1 MKFNKKWIAA
11 AIVLAVIVVPI
22 VISKSKGEKG
32 LEVEIGKAGLHEIRP
47 TILASGVLAYRTEV
61 NLTSELVA
69 KVRSIEVEEGD
80 IVQAGQLLMRLDPE
94 TYRNAIDREEA
105 SKRQSEISIQRQRVA
120 LQLKATQFERSKKML
135 AAKMIDQN
143 RYDEDRNQFE
153 LAKVEL
159 MSSEEALRRA
169 NAVLSEARE
178 QMGKTDIRAP
188 ISGKIVSLPIKVG
201 ETAIPSTS
209 SLAGAQLMKIA
220 DTAAIQAE
228 LKVDEADI
236 AKIAIGQKTD
246 VFAAAYPETALAG
259 TVEKI
264 ALAPSIEGQGRAYK
278 VTVSMQVKPELL
290 LRSGMSARANIFLSD
305 GSKKLAV
312 PVEAVNT
319 EADENDATKFTQ
331 FVWLEQNGQAKKAV
345 VEMGSSDDSWQAI
358 SKGVKD
364 GDSII
369 IGPAKTIRQLKEN
382 DRVKQKPKDT
392 NKNGD
397 SDADKDADKDEE
409 K

>member
-1 MKFNKKWIAA
+1 MKFNKKWLAA
-11 AIVLAVIVVPI
+11 GIVLAVIALPI
-22 VISKSKGEKG
+22 IIGKSKGDKG
-32 LEVEIGKAGLHEIRP
+32 IEVEISQAGLREIRP

-80 IVQAGQLLMRLDPE
+80 VVEAGQLLMRLDPE
-94 TYRNAIDREEA
+94 TYRNAIEREEA
-105 SKRQSEISIQRQRVA
+105 SKRQSEISIQRQRVT

-143 RYDEDRNQFE
+143 RFDEDKNQFE

-169 NAVLSEARE
+169 KAVLNEARE

-220 DTAAIQAE
+220 DTAAIQSE

-236 AKIAIGQKTD
+236 AKIAIGQKAD
-246 VFAAAYPETALAG
+246 VFAAAYPETALSG

-278 VTVSMQVKPELL
+278 VTVSMKVKPELL

-319 EADENDATKFTQ
+319 ETNEEDTTKFTQ
-331 FVWLEQNGQAKKAV
+331 YVWLEKDGKAKKAV
-345 VEMGSSDDSWQAI
+345 VTVGDSDDSWQAI
-358 SKGVKD
+358 STGIKA
-364 GDSII
+364 GDKLIV
-369 IGPAKTIRQLKEN
+369 GPGKVLRQLKEN
-382 DRVKQKPKDT
+382 DRVTQK
-392 NKNGD
+392 
-397 SDADKDADKDEE
+397 AKDAKKDNGKDKDEE

>member
-1 MKFNKKWIAA
+1 MKFNKKWLAA
-11 AIVLAVIVVPI
+11 GVVLAVIALPI
-22 VISKSKGEKG
+22 IIGKSKGDSG
-32 LEVEIGKAGLHEIRP
+32 LEVDISDVSSQEIRP

-80 IVQAGQLLMRLDPE
+80 IVKAGQLLMRLDPE

-105 SKRQSEISIQRQRVA
+105 SKRQSEISIQRQRVT

-135 AAKMIDQN
+135 AAKMIDLN
-143 RYDEDRNQFE
+143 RFDEDKNQFE
-153 LAKVEL
+153 LAQVEL
-159 MSSEEALRRA
+159 KSSEEALRRA

-220 DTAAIQAE
+220 DTSDIQAE

-236 AKIAIGQKTD
+236 AKISVGQKTD
-246 VFAAAYPETALAG
+246 VFAAAYPETALSG
-259 TVEKI
+259 IVEKI

-278 VTVSMQVKPELL
+278 VTVSMKVKPELL

-312 PVEAVNT
+312 PVEAVIT
-319 EADENDATKFTQ
+319 ETDENDTKKFTQ
-331 FVWLEQNGQAKKAV
+331 YLWLVKDGKARKTV
-345 VEMGSSDDSWQAI
+345 VTVGDSDDSWQAI
-358 SKGVKD
+358 SKGVSQ
-364 GDSII
+364 GDKVI
-369 IGPAKTIRQLKEN
+369 IGPAKTVRQLREN
-382 DRVKQKPKDT
+382 DHVRQKAKED
-392 NKNGD
+392 KAESDNGD
-397 SDADKDADKDEE
+397 DEE

>member
-1 MKFNKKWIAA
+1 MKFNKKWLAA
-11 AIVLAVIVVPI
+11 VVVLAVIALPI
-22 VISKSKGEKG
+22 IIGKSKGEKG
-32 LEVEIGKAGLHEIRP
+32 IEVEISKAGLHEIRP

-80 IVQAGQLLMRLDPE
+80 IVEAGQLLMRLDPE
-94 TYRNAIDREEA
+94 TYRNAIEREEA
-105 SKRQSEISIQRQRVA
+105 SRRQSEISIQRQRVT

-143 RYDEDRNQFE
+143 RFDEDKNQFE
-153 LAKVEL
+153 LAQVEL
-159 MSSEEALRRA
+159 RSSEEALRRA

-220 DTAAIQAE
+220 DTTEIQAE

-246 VFAAAYPETALAG
+246 VFAAAYPETALIG

-278 VTVSMQVKPELL
+278 VTVSMKVKPELL

-305 GSKKLAV
+305 GSKKLSV

-319 EADENDATKFTQ
+319 ETDEEDSSKVTQ
-331 FVWLEQNGQAKKAV
+331 FVWLEKDGQAKKSIV
-345 VEMGSSDDSWQAI
+345 TVGDSDDSWQAI
-358 SKGVKD
+358 SKGVKE
-364 GDSII
+364 GDNII
-369 IGPAKTIRQLKEN
+369 VGPAKTIRMLREN
-382 DRVKQKPKDT
+382 DRVKQKPKDDG
-392 NKNGD
+392 KK
-397 SDADKDADKDEE
+397 SEKDEDA
-409 K
+409 

>member
-1 MKFNKKWIAA
+1 MKFNKKWLAA
-11 AIVLAVIVVPI
+11 AIVLAVIVLPI
-22 VISKSKGEKG
+22 IISKSKGEKG
-32 LEVEIGKAGLHEIRP
+32 IEVDISQAGLHEIRP

-80 IVQAGQLLMRLDPE
+80 VVEAGQLLMRLDPE
-94 TYRNAIDREEA
+94 TYRNAIEREEA
-105 SKRQSEISIQRQRVA
+105 SKRQSEISIQRQRVT
-120 LQLKATQFERSKKML
+120 LQLKTTQFERSKKML
-135 AAKMIDQN
+135 TAKMIDQN
-143 RYDEDRNQFE
+143 KFDEDKNQFE

-178 QMGKTDIRAP
+178 QMAKTDIRAP

-220 DTAAIQAE
+220 DTAAIQSE

-236 AKIAIGQKTD
+236 AKIVIGQKTD
-246 VFAAAYPETALAG
+246 VFAAAYPETALSG

-278 VTVSMQVKPELL
+278 VTVSMKVKPELL

-319 EADENDATKFTQ
+319 EANEVDATKFTQ
-331 FVWLEQNGQAKKAV
+331 FVWLNKEGQAKKTIVTVGA
-345 VEMGSSDDSWQAI
+345 SDDSWQEI
-358 SKGVKD
+358 TKGVKD
-364 GDSII
+364 GDNVIV
-369 IGPAKTIRQLKEN
+369 GPAKTIRQLREN
-382 DRVKQKPKDT
+382 DRVKQKPKDSGKDGDENT
-392 NKNGD
+392 DKN
-397 SDADKDADKDEE
+397 EE

>member
-1 MKFNKKWIAA
+1 MKFNKKWLAA
-11 AIVLAVIVVPI
+11 AAVLAVIALPI
-22 VISKSKGEKG
+22 VIGKSKGEKG
-32 LEVEIGKAGLHEIRP
+32 LEVEIAKAGLHEIRP

-80 IVQAGQLLMRLDPE
+80 IVEAGQLLMRLDPE
-94 TYRNAIDREEA
+94 TYRNAIEREEA
-105 SKRQSEISIQRQRVA
+105 SRRQSEISIQRQRVT
-120 LQLKATQFERSKKML
+120 LQLKTTQFERSKKML
-135 AAKMIDQN
+135 AVKMIDQN
-143 RYDEDRNQFE
+143 RFDEDKNQFE
-153 LAKVEL
+153 LAQVEL
-159 MSSEEALRRA
+159 RSSEEALRRA

-236 AKIAIGQKTD
+236 AKIAVGQKTD
-246 VFAAAYPETALAG
+246 VFAAAYPETALVG
-259 TVEKI
+259 TVERI

-305 GSKKLAV
+305 GSKQLSV

-319 EADENDATKFTQ
+319 ETDEVDTTKFSQ
-331 FVWLEQNGQAKKAV
+331 FIWLEKEGKARKSV
-345 VEMGSSDDSWQAI
+345 VTVGNSDDSWQAI
-358 SKGVKD
+358 SKGVKE
-364 GDSII
+364 GDNVIV
-369 IGPAKTIRQLKEN
+369 GPGKAIRQLREN
-382 DRVKQKPKDT
+382 DQVKQKPKDT
-392 NKNGD
+392 ENK
-397 SDADKDADKDEE
+397 SDKDKDAE
-409 K
+409 

>member
-1 MKFNKKWIAA
+1 MNFNKKWLAA
-11 AIVLAVIVVPI
+11 AIVLAVIALPI
-22 VISKSKGEKG
+22 IIGKSKGDKG
-32 LEVEIGKAGLHEIRP
+32 TEVDMKAAGLHEIRP

-80 IVQAGQLLMRLDPE
+80 VVEAGQLLMRLDPE

-105 SKRQSEISIQRQRVA
+105 SKRQSEISIQRQRVT
-120 LQLKATQFERSKKML
+120 LQLKSTQFERSKKML
-135 AAKMIDQN
+135 AVKMIDQN
-143 RYDEDRNQFE
+143 KFDEDKNQFE

-220 DTAAIQAE
+220 DTAAIQSE

-246 VFAAAYPETALAG
+246 VFAAAYPETALSG

-278 VTVSMQVKPELL
+278 VTVSMKVKPELL

-312 PVEAVNT
+312 PVEAVIT
-319 EADENDATKFTQ
+319 EANVDDPTKFTQ
-331 FVWLEQNGQAKKAV
+331 FVWLEKDGQARKNIV
-345 VEMGSSDDSWQAI
+345 TLGDSDDSWQAI
-358 SKGVKD
+358 VTGVKA
-364 GDSII
+364 GDKLIV
-369 IGPAKTIRQLKEN
+369 GPAKTIRQLRQN
-382 DRVKQKPKDT
+382 DRVKQIV
-392 NKNGD
+392 
-397 SDADKDADKDEE
+397 KDAKIEDKSESE
-409 K
+409 

>member
-1 MKFNKKWIAA
+1 MKFNKKWVAA
-11 AIVLAVIVVPI
+11 AAVVAVIALPI
-22 VISKSKGEKG
+22 IIGKSKGEKG
-32 LEVEIGKAGLHEIRP
+32 LEVEIAKAGLHEIRP

-80 IVQAGQLLMRLDPE
+80 IVAAGQLLMRLDPE
-94 TYRNAIDREEA
+94 TYRNAIEREEA
-105 SKRQSEISIQRQRVA
+105 SRRQSEISIQRQRVT
-120 LQLKATQFERSKKML
+120 LQLKTTQYERSKKML

-143 RYDEDRNQFE
+143 RFDEDKNQFE

-220 DTAAIQAE
+220 DTADIQAE

-278 VTVSMQVKPELL
+278 VTVSMKVKPELL

-319 EADENDATKFTQ
+319 ETEEEDASKFTQ
-331 FVWLEQNGQAKKAV
+331 FVWLEKDGKAKKSV
-345 VEMGSSDDSWQAI
+345 VTVGDSDDSWQAI
-358 SKGVKD
+358 SKGVKE
-364 GDSII
+364 GDNLIT
-369 IGPAKTIRQLKEN
+369 GPAKSIRQLREG
-382 DRVKQKPKDT
+382 DQVKQKPKDT
-392 NKNGD
+392 EK
-397 SDADKDADKDEE
+397 KTDKDEDAE
-409 K
+409 

>member
-1 MKFNKKWIAA
+1 MKFNKKWVAA
-11 AIVLAVIVVPI
+11 GIVLAVIALPI
-22 VISKSKGEKG
+22 IIGKSKGDSG
-32 LEVEIGKAGLHEIRP
+32 LEVDISDVSSQEIRP

-105 SKRQSEISIQRQRVA
+105 SKRQSEISIQRQRVT

-143 RYDEDRNQFE
+143 RFDEDKNQFE
-153 LAKVEL
+153 LAQVEL
-159 MSSEEALRRA
+159 KSSEEALRRA

-209 SLAGAQLMKIA
+209 SLAGAQLMQIA
-220 DTAAIQAE
+220 DTSDIKAE

-246 VFAAAYPETALAG
+246 VYAAAYPETPLAG
-259 TVEKI
+259 KVEKI

-278 VTVSMQVKPELL
+278 VTISLTAQPKLL

-305 GSKKLAV
+305 GSKKVAV
-312 PVEAVNT
+312 PVEAVIT
-319 EADENDATKFTQ
+319 ETDENDTKKFTQ
-331 FVWLEQNGQAKKAV
+331 YVWMVKDGQAKKTV
-345 VEMGSSDDSWQAI
+345 VTVGDSDDSWQAI
-358 SKGVKD
+358 SKGVSQ
-364 GDSII
+364 GDKVI
-369 IGPAKTIRQLKEN
+369 IGPAKTVRMLQEN
-382 DRVKQKPKDT
+382 DHVKQKAKDD
-392 NKNGD
+392 KAD
-397 SDADKDADKDEE
+397 SDIGADEE

>member
-1 MKFNKKWIAA
+1 MKFNKKWLAA
-11 AIVLAVIVVPI
+11 VVVLAVIALPI
-22 VISKSKGEKG
+22 IIGKSKGEKG
-32 LEVEIGKAGLHEIRP
+32 IEVEISKAGLHEIRP

-80 IVQAGQLLMRLDPE
+80 IVEAGQLLMRLDPE
-94 TYRNAIDREEA
+94 TYRNAIEREEA
-105 SKRQSEISIQRQRVA
+105 SRRQSEISIQRQRVT

-135 AAKMIDQN
+135 AAKMIDLN
-143 RYDEDRNQFE
+143 RFDEDKNQFE
-153 LAKVEL
+153 LAQVEL
-159 MSSEEALRRA
+159 RSSEEALRRA

-220 DTAAIQAE
+220 DTTEIQAE

-246 VFAAAYPETALAG
+246 VFAAAYPETALIG

-278 VTVSMQVKPELL
+278 VTVSMKVKPELL

-305 GSKKLAV
+305 GSKKLSL

-319 EADENDATKFTQ
+319 ETDEEDSSKVTQ
-331 FVWLEQNGQAKKAV
+331 FVWLEKDGQAKKSIV
-345 VEMGSSDDSWQAI
+345 TVGDSDDSWQAI
-358 SKGVKD
+358 SKGVKE
-364 GDSII
+364 GDNII
-369 IGPAKTIRQLKEN
+369 VGPAKTIRMLREN
-382 DRVKQKPKDT
+382 DRVKQKPKDDG
-392 NKNGD
+392 KK
-397 SDADKDADKDEE
+397 SEKDEDA
-409 K
+409 

>member
-1 MKFNKKWIAA
+1 MKFNKKWLAA
-11 AIVLAVIVVPI
+11 AVVLAVIVVPI
-22 VISKSKGEKG
+22 IIGKSKGESG
-32 LEVEIGKAGLHEIRP
+32 LEVDISEVGSHEIRP

-105 SKRQSEISIQRQRVA
+105 SKRQSEISIQRQRVT

-143 RYDEDRNQFE
+143 RFDEDRNQFE
-153 LAKVEL
+153 LAQVEL
-159 MSSEEALRRA
+159 KSSEEALRRA

-220 DTAAIQAE
+220 DTSDIQAE

-236 AKIAIGQKTD
+236 AKIATGQKTD
-246 VFAAAYPETALAG
+246 VFAAAYPETALSG
-259 TVEKI
+259 VVEKI

-278 VTVSMQVKPELL
+278 VTVSMKVKPELS

-305 GSKKLAV
+305 GSKKIAV

-319 EADENDATKFTQ
+319 ETDENDTKKFTQ
-331 FVWLEQNGQAKKAV
+331 YVWLVKDGQAKKTV
-345 VEMGSSDDSWQAI
+345 VTVGDSDDSWQAI
-358 SKGVKD
+358 GKGVNA
-364 GDSII
+364 GDKVIV
-369 IGPAKTIRQLKEN
+369 GPGKMLRQLREN

-392 NKNGD
+392 E
-397 SDADKDADKDEE
+397 KDADKDNNQDEAE
-409 K
+409 

>member
-1 MKFNKKWIAA
+1 MKFNKKWLAA
-11 AIVLAVIVVPI
+11 AVVLAVIVVPI
-22 VISKSKGEKG
+22 IIGKSKGEQG
-32 LEVEIGKAGLHEIRP
+32 MEVEIAKAGLHEIRP

-69 KVRSIEVEEGD
+69 KVRSIEVKEGD
-80 IVQAGQLLMRLDPE
+80 IVEAGQLLMRLDPE
-94 TYRNAIDREEA
+94 TYRNAIEREEA
-105 SKRQSEISIQRQRVA
+105 SKRQSEISIQRQRVT
-120 LQLKATQFERSKKML
+120 LQLKTTQFERSKKML

-143 RYDEDRNQFE
+143 RFDEDKNQYE

-159 MSSEEALRRA
+159 MSSEEAMRRA

-220 DTAAIQAE
+220 DTTAIQAE

-236 AKIAIGQKTD
+236 AKIAVGQKTD
-246 VFAAAYPETALAG
+246 VFAAAYPETALSG
-259 TVEKI
+259 TVENI

-278 VTVSMQVKPELL
+278 VTVSMKVKPELL

-319 EADENDATKFTQ
+319 ETDEEDASKFTQ
-331 FVWLEQNGQAKKAV
+331 FVWLEKDGKAKKSV
-345 VEMGSSDDSWQAI
+345 VTVGDSDDSWQAI
-358 SKGVKD
+358 SKGVKE
-364 GDSII
+364 GDNLIT
-369 IGPAKTIRQLKEN
+369 GPAKSIRQLREN
-382 DRVKQKPKDT
+382 DQVKQKPKDT
-392 NKNGD
+392 EK
-397 SDADKDADKDEE
+397 KTDKDEDAE
-409 K
+409 

>member
-1 MKFNKKWIAA
+1 MKFNKKWVAA
-11 AIVLAVIVVPI
+11 AAVVAVIALPI
-22 VISKSKGEKG
+22 IIGKSKGEKG
-32 LEVEIGKAGLHEIRP
+32 LEVEIAKAGLHEIRP

-80 IVQAGQLLMRLDPE
+80 IVAAGQLLMRLDPE
-94 TYRNAIDREEA
+94 TYRNAIEREEA
-105 SKRQSEISIQRQRVA
+105 SRRQSEISIQRQRVT
-120 LQLKATQFERSKKML
+120 LQLKTTQYERSKKML

-143 RYDEDRNQFE
+143 RFDEDKNQFE

-220 DTAAIQAE
+220 DTADIQAE

-278 VTVSMQVKPELL
+278 VTVSMKVKPELL

-319 EADENDATKFTQ
+319 ETDEEDASKFTQ
-331 FVWLEQNGQAKKAV
+331 FVWLEKDGKAKKSV
-345 VEMGSSDDSWQAI
+345 VTVGDSDDSWQAI
-358 SKGVKD
+358 SKGVKE
-364 GDSII
+364 GDNLIT
-369 IGPAKTIRQLKEN
+369 GPAKSIRQLREG
-382 DRVKQKPKDT
+382 DQVKQKPKDT
-392 NKNGD
+392 EK
-397 SDADKDADKDEE
+397 KTDKDEDAE
-409 K
+409 

>member
-1 MKFNKKWIAA
+1 MKLNKKWLAA
-11 AIVLAVIVVPI
+11 AIVLAVIVLPI
-22 VISKSKGEKG
+22 IISKSKGEKG
-32 LEVEIGKAGLHEIRP
+32 IEVDISQAGLHEIRP

-80 IVQAGQLLMRLDPE
+80 VVEAGQLLMRLDPE
-94 TYRNAIDREEA
+94 SYRNAIEREEA
-105 SKRQSEISIQRQRVA
+105 SKRQSEISIQRQRVT
-120 LQLKATQFERSKKML
+120 LQLKTTQFERSKKML

-143 RYDEDRNQFE
+143 KFDEDKNQFE

-178 QMGKTDIRAP
+178 QMAKTDIRAP

-220 DTAAIQAE
+220 DTAAIQSE

-236 AKIAIGQKTD
+236 AKIVIGQKTD
-246 VFAAAYPETALAG
+246 VFAAAYPETALSG

-278 VTVSMQVKPELL
+278 VTVSMKVKPELL

-319 EADENDATKFTQ
+319 EANEVDATKFTQ
-331 FVWLEQNGQAKKAV
+331 FVWLNKEGQAKKTIVTVGA
-345 VEMGSSDDSWQAI
+345 SDDSWQEI
-358 SKGVKD
+358 IKGVKD
-364 GDSII
+364 GDNVIV
-369 IGPAKTIRQLKEN
+369 GPAKTIRQLREN
-382 DRVKQKPKDT
+382 DRVKQKPKDSV
-392 NKNGD
+392 KDGD
-397 SDADKDADKDEE
+397 GNADKNEE

>member
-1 MKFNKKWIAA
+1 MKFNKKWLAA
-11 AIVLAVIVVPI
+11 GIVLAVIALPI
-22 VISKSKGEKG
+22 IIGKSKGEKG
-32 LEVEIGKAGLHEIRP
+32 IEVEISKAGMHEIRP

-80 IVQAGQLLMRLDPE
+80 IVEAGQLLMRLDPE
-94 TYRNAIDREEA
+94 TYRNAIEREEA
-105 SKRQSEISIQRQRVA
+105 SKRQSEISIQRQRVS

-135 AAKMIDQN
+135 AVKMIDQN
-143 RYDEDRNQFE
+143 RFDEDKNQYE
-153 LAKVEL
+153 LAQVEL
-159 MSSEEALRRA
+159 RSSEEALRRA

-220 DTAAIQAE
+220 DTADIQAE

-236 AKIAIGQKTD
+236 AKIVIGQKTD
-246 VFAAAYPETALAG
+246 VFAAAYPETALVG
-259 TVEKI
+259 KVEKI
-264 ALAPSIEGQGRAYK
+264 ALAPTIEGQGRAYK

-319 EADENDATKFTQ
+319 ETNEEDATKFIQ
-331 FVWLEQNGQAKKAV
+331 FVWLEKNGQAKKAV
-345 VEMGSSDDSWQAI
+345 VTVGDSDDSWQAI
-358 SKGVKD
+358 SKGVNA
-364 GDSII
+364 GDKVIV
-369 IGPAKTIRQLKEN
+369 GPGKALRQLREN
-382 DRVKQKPKDT
+382 DHVKQK
-392 NKNGD
+392 
-397 SDADKDADKDEE
+397 AKDAEKDSKKDEDQDKDEE

>member
-1 MKFNKKWIAA
+1 MKFNKKWLAA
-11 AIVLAVIVVPI
+11 GIVLAVIALPI
-22 VISKSKGEKG
+22 IIGKSKGEKG
-32 LEVEIGKAGLHEIRP
+32 IEVDISKAGLHEIRP

-80 IVQAGQLLMRLDPE
+80 IVEAGQLLMRLDPE
-94 TYRNAIDREEA
+94 TYRNAIEREEA
-105 SKRQSEISIQRQRVA
+105 SKRQSEISIQRQRVS

-135 AAKMIDQN
+135 AAKMIDLN
-143 RYDEDRNQFE
+143 RFDEDKNQFE
-153 LAKVEL
+153 LAQVEL
-159 MSSEEALRRA
+159 RSSEEALRRA

-220 DTAAIQAE
+220 DTAEIQAE

-236 AKIAIGQKTD
+236 AKIIIGQKTD
-246 VFAAAYPETALAG
+246 VFAAAYPETALVG

-278 VTVSMQVKPELL
+278 VTVSMKVKPELL

-319 EADENDATKFTQ
+319 ETDEEDSKKFTQ
-331 FVWLEQNGQAKKAV
+331 FVWLEKEGQAKKAIV
-345 VEMGSSDDSWQAI
+345 TVGDSDDSWQAI
-358 SKGVKD
+358 TQGVKE
-364 GDSII
+364 GDNII
-369 IGPAKTIRQLKEN
+369 VGPAKTIRQLREN
-382 DRVKQKPKDT
+382 DRVKQKPKDDE
-392 NKNGD
+392 K
-397 SDADKDADKDEE
+397 SSEKEQDA
-409 K
+409 

>member
-1 MKFNKKWIAA
+1 MKFNKKWLAA
-11 AIVLAVIVVPI
+11 AIVVAVIALPI
-22 VISKSKGEKG
+22 VIGKSKGESG
-32 LEVEIGKAGLHEIRP
+32 LEVDISDVTAHEIRP

-105 SKRQSEISIQRQRVA
+105 SKRQSEISIQRQRVT

-143 RYDEDRNQFE
+143 RFDEDKNQFE
-153 LAKVEL
+153 LAQVEL
-159 MSSEEALRRA
+159 KSSEEALRRA

-209 SLAGAQLMKIA
+209 SLAGAQLMQIA
-220 DTAAIQAE
+220 DTSDIKAE

-246 VFAAAYPETALAG
+246 VFAAAYPETPLAG
-259 TVEKI
+259 KVEKI

-278 VTVSMQVKPELL
+278 VTISLEAQPKLL

-305 GSKKLAV
+305 GSKKVAV
-312 PVEAVNT
+312 PVEAVIT
-319 EADENDATKFTQ
+319 EADENDTKKFTQ
-331 FVWLEQNGQAKKAV
+331 YVWLVKDGQAKKTV
-345 VEMGSSDDSWQAI
+345 VIVGDSDDSWQAI
-358 SKGVKD
+358 SKGVKQ
-364 GDSII
+364 GDKVI
-369 IGPAKTIRQLKEN
+369 IGPAKTVRQLQEN
-382 DRVKQKPKDT
+382 AYVKQKAKDD
-392 NKNGD
+392 KA
-397 SDADKDADKDEE
+397 DADSGADEE

>member
-1 MKFNKKWIAA
+1 MKFNKKWLAA
-11 AIVLAVIVVPI
+11 GIVLAVIALPI
-22 VISKSKGEKG
+22 IIGKSKGDKG
-32 LEVEIGKAGLHEIRP
+32 IEVEISQAGLHEIRP

-80 IVQAGQLLMRLDPE
+80 VVEAGQLLMRLDPE
-94 TYRNAIDREEA
+94 TYRNAIEREEA
-105 SKRQSEISIQRQRVA
+105 SKRQSEISIQRQRVT

-143 RYDEDRNQFE
+143 RFDEDKNQFE

-169 NAVLSEARE
+169 KAVLNEARE

-188 ISGKIVSLPIKVG
+188 ISGKIVSLTIKVG

-220 DTAAIQAE
+220 DTAAIQSE

-236 AKIAIGQKTD
+236 AKIAIGQKAD
-246 VFAAAYPETALAG
+246 VFAAAYPETALSG

-278 VTVSMQVKPELL
+278 VTVSMKVKPELL

-319 EADENDATKFTQ
+319 ETNEEDTTKFTQ
-331 FVWLEQNGQAKKAV
+331 YVWLEKDGKAKKAV
-345 VEMGSSDDSWQAI
+345 VTVGDSDDSWQAI
-358 SKGVKD
+358 STGIKA
-364 GDSII
+364 GDKLIV
-369 IGPAKTIRQLKEN
+369 GPGKVLRQLKEN
-382 DRVKQKPKDT
+382 DRVTQK
-392 NKNGD
+392 
-397 SDADKDADKDEE
+397 AKDAKKDNGKDKDEE

>member
-1 MKFNKKWIAA
+1 
-11 AIVLAVIVVPI
+11 
-22 VISKSKGEKG
+22 
-32 LEVEIGKAGLHEIRP
+32 
-47 TILASGVLAYRTEV
+47 ASR
-61 NLTSELVA
+61 
-69 KVRSIEVEEGD
+69 
-80 IVQAGQLLMRLDPE
+80 
-94 TYRNAIDREEA
+94 
-105 SKRQSEISIQRQRVA
+105 RQSEISIQRQRVT

-135 AAKMIDQN
+135 SAKMIDQN
-143 RYDEDRNQFE
+143 RFDEDRNQFE
-153 LAKVEL
+153 LAQVEL
-159 MSSEEALRRA
+159 KSSEEALRRA

-220 DTAAIQAE
+220 DTADIQAE

-246 VFAAAYPETALAG
+246 VFAAAYPETALSG
-259 TVEKI
+259 VVEKI

-278 VTVSMQVKPELL
+278 VTVSMKVKPELL

-319 EADENDATKFTQ
+319 EADEVDTKK
-331 FVWLEQNGQAKKAV
+331 FVQYIWLVKGGQAKKTV
-345 VEMGSSDDSWQAI
+345 VTVGDSDDSWQAI
-358 SKGVKD
+358 SQGVSQ
-364 GDSII
+364 GDKVIV
-369 IGPAKTIRQLKEN
+369 GPGKMFRQLREN
-382 DRVKQKPKDT
+382 DRVKQMAKEAKQDGE
-392 NKNGD
+392 KEED
-397 SDADKDADKDEE
+397 EDK
-409 K
+409 

>member
-1 MKFNKKWIAA
+1 MKFNKKWVAA
-11 AIVLAVIVVPI
+11 VVVVAVIALPI
-22 VISKSKGEKG
+22 IIGKSKGEKG
-32 LEVEIGKAGLHEIRP
+32 IEVDISEAGLHEIRP

-80 IVQAGQLLMRLDPE
+80 IVKQGQLLMRLDPE

-105 SKRQSEISIQRQRVA
+105 SKRQSEISIQRQRVT

-135 AAKMIDQN
+135 SAQMIDKN
-143 RYDEDRNQFE
+143 RFDEDKNQFE
-153 LAKVEL
+153 LAQVEL
-159 MSSEEALRRA
+159 KSSEEALRRA

-259 TVEKI
+259 KVEKI

-278 VTVSMQVKPELL
+278 VTVSLVDQPKLA

-319 EADENDATKFTQ
+319 ETDEEDLTKFTQ
-331 FVWLEQNGQAKKAV
+331 FVWLEKQGQAKKTV
-345 VEMGSSDDSWQAI
+345 VSVGDSDDSWQAI
-358 SKGVKD
+358 TKGLSA
-364 GDSII
+364 GDKVIV
-369 IGPAKTIRQLKEN
+369 GPAKSLRQLREN
-382 DRVKQKPKDT
+382 DRVKQMSKEAK
-392 NKNGD
+392 K
-397 SDADKDADKDEE
+397 SAAEDEE

>member
-1 MKFNKKWIAA
+1 MKFNKKWLAA
-11 AIVLAVIVVPI
+11 VVVLAVIALPI
-22 VISKSKGEKG
+22 IIGKSKGEKG
-32 LEVEIGKAGLHEIRP
+32 IEVEISKAGLHEIRP

-80 IVQAGQLLMRLDPE
+80 IVEAGQLLMRLDPE
-94 TYRNAIDREEA
+94 TYRNAIEREEA
-105 SKRQSEISIQRQRVA
+105 SRRQSEISIQRQRVT

-135 AAKMIDQN
+135 AAKMIDLN
-143 RYDEDRNQFE
+143 RFDEDKNQFE
-153 LAKVEL
+153 LAQVEL
-159 MSSEEALRRA
+159 RSSEEALRRA

-220 DTAAIQAE
+220 DTTEIQAE

-246 VFAAAYPETALAG
+246 VFAAAYPETALIG

-278 VTVSMQVKPELL
+278 VTVSMKVKPELL

-305 GSKKLAV
+305 GSKKLSV

-319 EADENDATKFTQ
+319 ETDEEDSSKVTQ
-331 FVWLEQNGQAKKAV
+331 FVWLEKDGQAKKSIV
-345 VEMGSSDDSWQAI
+345 TVGDSDDSWQAI
-358 SKGVKD
+358 SKGVKE
-364 GDSII
+364 GDNII
-369 IGPAKTIRQLKEN
+369 VGPAKTIRMLREN
-382 DRVKQKPKDT
+382 DRVKQKPKDDG
-392 NKNGD
+392 KK
-397 SDADKDADKDEE
+397 SEKDEDA
-409 K
+409 

>member
-1 MKFNKKWIAA
+1 MKFNKKWLAA
-11 AIVLAVIVVPI
+11 SIVLAVIVLPI
-22 VISKSKGEKG
+22 IIGKSKGEKG

-80 IVQAGQLLMRLDPE
+80 IVEAGQLLMRLDPE

-105 SKRQSEISIQRQRVA
+105 SKRQSEISIQRQRVT
-120 LQLKATQFERSKKML
+120 LQLKTTQFERSKKML

-143 RYDEDRNQFE
+143 KFDEDKNQFE

-246 VFAAAYPETALAG
+246 VFAAAYPETALSG

-319 EADENDATKFTQ
+319 EANEDDATKFTQ
-331 FVWLEQNGQAKKAV
+331 FVWLDKEGQAKKTTVTA
-345 VEMGSSDDSWQAI
+345 GSSDDSWQEI
-358 SKGVKD
+358 TKGVKN
-364 GDSII
+364 GDNII
-369 IGPAKTIRQLKEN
+369 IGPAKTIRQLREN
-382 DRVKQKPKDT
+382 DRVKLKPKD
-392 NKNGD
+392 
-397 SDADKDADKDEE
+397 SDKDTDKDEE

>member
-1 MKFNKKWIAA
+1 MKFNKKWLAA
-11 AIVLAVIVVPI
+11 TIVVAVIALPVI
-22 VISKSKGEKG
+22 VGKSKGESG
-32 LEVEIGKAGLHEIRP
+32 LEVDISDVGAQEIRP

-105 SKRQSEISIQRQRVA
+105 SKRQSEISIQRQRVT
-120 LQLKATQFERSKKML
+120 LQLKATQFERSRKML

-143 RYDEDRNQFE
+143 KFDEDKNQYE
-153 LAKVEL
+153 LAQVEL
-159 MSSEEALRRA
+159 KSSEEALRRA

-188 ISGKIVSLPIKVG
+188 IGGKIVSLPIKVG

-209 SLAGAQLMKIA
+209 SLAGAQLMQIA
-220 DTAAIQAE
+220 DTSDIKAE

-236 AKIAIGQKTD
+236 AKIAVGQKTD
-246 VFAAAYPETALAG
+246 VFAAAYPETALSG

-278 VTVSMQVKPELL
+278 VTVSMKVKPELL

-312 PVEAVNT
+312 PVEAVIT
-319 EADENDATKFTQ
+319 EADEEDSKKFTQ
-331 FVWLEQNGQAKKAV
+331 YVWLVKNGKAV
-345 VEMGSSDDSWQAI
+345 KSVVTVGDSDDSWQAI
-358 SKGVKD
+358 SKGVNQ
-364 GDSII
+364 GDKVIV
-369 IGPAKTIRQLKEN
+369 GPAKTVRQLREN
-382 DRVKQKPKDT
+382 DSVKQKSKDAA
-392 NKNGD
+392 KEP
-397 SDADKDADKDEE
+397 DKDDQQ
-409 K
+409 

>member
-1 MKFNKKWIAA
+1 MKFNKKWLAA
-11 AIVLAVIVVPI
+11 AAVLAVIALPI
-22 VISKSKGEKG
+22 VIGKSKGEKG
-32 LEVEIGKAGLHEIRP
+32 LEVEIVKAGLHEIRP

-80 IVQAGQLLMRLDPE
+80 IVEAGQLLMRLDPE
-94 TYRNAIDREEA
+94 TYRNAIEREEA
-105 SKRQSEISIQRQRVA
+105 SRRQSEISIQRQRVT
-120 LQLKATQFERSKKML
+120 LQLKTTQFERSKKML

-143 RYDEDRNQFE
+143 KFDEDKNQFE

-246 VFAAAYPETALAG
+246 VFAAAYPETALLG

-278 VTVSMQVKPELL
+278 VTVSMKVKPELL

-319 EADENDATKFTQ
+319 ETDEEDVSKITQ
-331 FVWLEQNGQAKKAV
+331 FVWLEKEGKAKKAV
-345 VEMGSSDDSWQAI
+345 VTVGDSDDSWQAI
-358 SKGVKD
+358 SKGVKE
-364 GDSII
+364 GDNLIT
-369 IGPAKTIRQLKEN
+369 GPAKAIRQLREN
-382 DRVKQKPKDT
+382 DPVKQKPKDIE
-392 NKNGD
+392 NK
-397 SDADKDADKDEE
+397 SDKDEDTE
-409 K
+409 

>member
-1 MKFNKKWIAA
+1 MKFNKKWLAA
-11 AIVLAVIVVPI
+11 GIVLAVIALPI
-22 VISKSKGEKG
+22 IIGKSKGEKG
-32 LEVEIGKAGLHEIRP
+32 LEVDISQAALHEIRP

-80 IVQAGQLLMRLDPE
+80 IVEAGQLLMRLDPE
-94 TYRNAIDREEA
+94 TYRNAIEREEA
-105 SKRQSEISIQRQRVA
+105 SKRQGEISIQRQRVT
-120 LQLKATQFERSKKML
+120 LQLKTTQFERSKKML
-135 AAKMIDQN
+135 AVRMIDQN
-143 RYDEDRNQFE
+143 RFDEDKNQFE
-153 LAKVEL
+153 LAQVEL
-159 MSSEEALRRA
+159 RSSEEALRRA
-169 NAVLSEARE
+169 NAVLNEARE

-220 DTAAIQAE
+220 DTAEIQAE

-246 VFAAAYPETALAG
+246 VFAAAYPETALVG

-278 VTVSMQVKPELL
+278 VTVSMKVKPELL

-319 EADENDATKFTQ
+319 EADEADSKKFTQ
-331 FVWLEQNGQAKKAV
+331 FVWLEKDGQAKKV
-345 VEMGSSDDSWQAI
+345 VVTVGDSDDSWQAI
-358 SKGVKD
+358 SKGVKE
-364 GDSII
+364 GDKVIV
-369 IGPAKTIRQLKEN
+369 GPGKIFRQLREN
-382 DRVKQKPKDT
+382 DHVKQKSKDDEKDT
-392 NKNGD
+392 
-397 SDADKDADKDEE
+397 DKVEE